1 MKMTKMEIAT
11 YVGMANILL
20 GTACSELDR
29 EDTVYIDQIR
39 EALCQAQLMLT
50 QQAIEEFW
58 MVPPTEEQ

>member
-1 MKMTKMEIAT
+1 MTKMEVAT

-20 GTACSELDR
+20 CNACSELDS

-39 EALCQAQLMLT
+39 EASCQAQLMLT
-50 QQAIEEFW
+50 QQAIEEFC